1 MGIHRLPR
9 IIDYLS
15 KDDLVGVTAVQ
26 QSMSLNRFWVIWNNQ
41 HVVNNDTV
49 SGGGGPSHKIKP
61 VVDCLSQ
68 TFLKY

>member
-9 IIDYLS
+9 IINYLS

-49 SGGGGPSHKIKP
+49 SAGGGPSHKIKP
-61 VVDCLSQ
+61 VVDCLSS
-68 TFLKY
+68 L